1 MGKGVGMVRFPC
13 GQGRGQTRV
22 GGVIVFHVNGGE
34 RGLGGVEPYVTCDC
48 PMASWTVVTWRLP
61 CD

>member
-22 GGVIVFHVNGGE
+22 GGALLLNVNGGE
-34 RGLGGVEPYVTCDC
+34 RGLGGVG
-48 PMASWTVVTWRLP
+48 PMLP
-61 CD
+61 VIVHMRTSL